1 MPSPFPG
8 MDPWLEAP
16 GRWGSVHHSLIS
28 LIYTELNG
36 NLPEGF
42 AAIAAEYVYLLTP
55 QDRMVPDVAV
65 TRRSNFASAPNRASG
80 GVLTAANP
88 IEIFGA
94 LTSPEEYTVPY
105 LQVVTTSDEQKV
117 VSVIE
122 ILSPVNKTG
131 SGREQY
137 LKKQRDILDSSAH
150 LLEIDLLRGG
160 QHTAAVDENALLGAH
175 RMAWD
180 YLICLHR
187 AGAGER
193 YSCWPFTVREPLP
206 VVLVPLTEEYPDFV
220 LDLPTLFDAC
230 YDAGP
235 FRRTVDY
242 GQPPTPRL
250 GRADSAWAD
259 ELTV

>member
-55 QDRMVPDVAV
+55 QDRIVPDVAV
-65 TRRSNFASAPNRASG
+65 TRRSNFVSAPNRASG
-80 GVLTAANP
+80 GVLTIASP
-88 IEIFGA
+88 VEISMTPF
-94 LTSPEEYTVPY
+94 EEYTVPY
-105 LQVVTTSDEQKV
+105 LQVVTTGDEQKII
-117 VSVIE
+117 SIIE

-150 LLEIDLLRGG
+150 LLEIDLLRAG
-160 QHTAAVDENALLGAH
+160 QHTVAVDETALLGGH
-175 RMAWD
+175 RMHWD

-193 YSCWPFTVREPLP
+193 FSCWPFTVREPLP
-206 VVLVPLTEEYPDFV
+206 AVYVPLTEEFPDFV
-220 LDLPTLFDAC
+220 LDLSALFHAC

-242 GQPPTPRL
+242 SQPPVPRL
-250 GRADSAWAD
+250 GRADGVWAQ